1 MLLISLVTDFT
12 LNRISILSDVTNLEI
27 CFSNTDEKKIYRK
40 GIGAQNV
47 CMTIN
52 PLILRQIWN
61 DYRYTVK
68 NFVAAA

>member
-1 MLLISLVTDFT
+1 M
-12 LNRISILSDVTNLEI
+12 EI

-47 CMTIN
+47 CMTII

-68 NFVAAA
+68 NFVAAALSLDLMDLLKARAC